1 MSVVNNTGVN
11 YSLYYNVLDYFKTI
25 MVNHPQI
32 ESVSQGDLFSIDDNA
47 FTLAA
52 VKYNGFN
59 IQFVLDKFKTNKEI
73 VLAAVEQT
81 GLALEFVVG
90 MLLVA

>member
-32 ESVSQGDLFSIDDNA
+32 ESVSQGDLF
-47 FTLAA
+47 
-52 VKYNGFN
+52 
-59 IQFVLDKFKTNKEI
+59 
-73 VLAAVEQT
+73 
-81 GLALEFVVG
+81 
-90 MLLVA
+90 